1 MTARHLVAALVMA
14 LLFCPPLKAQ
24 DNPLVQRGIPAE
36 ATAENAVT
44 ARDRAHANARR
55 IAFQRM
61 AEALGGGIAT
71 PSDAQLERMVAA
83 LIVENERTSSTRY
96 SGQLTVQFSPGQV
109 ASLTG
114 RSFSG
119 SGAASGGGSAP
130 GSMGLNI
137 PMAAQSYVEAT
148 TRFNSFQEWL
158 ELRRRLRASNIVAS
172 VDLVA
177 ISPDAARMRLGLRQQ
192 AGEAAASLGAVGV
205 SVSQEGNRWQ
215 VGLGGG

>member
-1 MTARHLVAALVMA
+1 MTARRFVTALAMA

-24 DNPLVQRGIPAE
+24 DNPLVQRGVPAE
-36 ATAENAVT
+36 ATAENAVA

-61 AEALGGGIAT
+61 AEALGGNIAT

-83 LIVENERTSSTRY
+83 LIVEDERTGPTRY
-96 SGQLTVQFSPGQV
+96 TGHLTVQFSPAQV

-119 SGAASGGGSAP
+119 AGGGTP
-130 GSMGLNI
+130 GGMGLNI
-137 PMAAQSYVEAT
+137 PMAAQAYVEAS

-158 ELRRRLRASNIVAS
+158 ELRRRLRASNSVAS
-172 VDLVA
+172 IDIVA

-192 AGEAAASLGAVGV
+192 PGEAAASLNAAGV
-205 SVSQEGNRWQ
+205 AVSQDGGSWQ
-215 VGLGGG
+215 VGLGGS